1 VLQQET
7 IFYLRCILVFFVAA
21 VTDGIWAFYIRSTS
35 SGKIWRATLSGVLIM
50 FSNSFITTSYINQ
63 GIMVFFAA
71 FGGGFGTY
79 IMMKMDLKKKNK
91 DTQKDN

>member
-1 VLQQET
+1 
-7 IFYLRCILVFFVAA
+7 
-21 VTDGIWAFYIRSTS
+21 
-35 SGKIWRATLSGVLIM
+35 M